1 MSKSPLQT
9 PEHALLQSPLHHL
22 DLAARA
28 RVPAAGDGVL
38 ASELPHLGY
47 IVLRGKPDDAAF
59 MAGAAEVLG
68 APLPTAPM
76 SVLPCPAGVLL
87 WVSPDEWLL
96 VCRRGAR
103 DGLLLAFSAAL
114 AGVHAQVVDNSGGLT
129 CVRLAGP
136 EHLRV
141 LRHLGPYDF
150 ERLAVGRCVGTVM
163 SKTGISVVRSDDAGV
178 LLVFRRSFADYTWR
192 LLERAARPYGLCI
205 TAAQSC
211 ADPLFTP
218 LLLPQPA

>member
-1 MSKSPLQT
+1 VSKSPLYA
-9 PEHALLQSPLHHL
+9 PEYALLQSPLHHL
-22 DLAARA
+22 GLAARVRA
-28 RVPAAGDGVL
+28 PADGDGVL
-38 ASELPHLGY
+38 VSELAHLGY

-59 MAGAAEVLG
+59 MAGASGVLG
-68 APLPTAPM
+68 APLSTVPM

-103 DGLLLAFSAAL
+103 DGLLQAFTAAL

-129 CVRLAGP
+129 TVRLAGP
-136 EHLRV
+136 EHVRV

-163 SKTGISVVRSDDAGV
+163 SKTGVSVVRSDDAGV

-192 LLERAARPYGLCI
+192 LLELAARPYGLCI
-205 TAAQSC
+205 TEPQAC

-218 LLLPQPA
+218 LLQPA